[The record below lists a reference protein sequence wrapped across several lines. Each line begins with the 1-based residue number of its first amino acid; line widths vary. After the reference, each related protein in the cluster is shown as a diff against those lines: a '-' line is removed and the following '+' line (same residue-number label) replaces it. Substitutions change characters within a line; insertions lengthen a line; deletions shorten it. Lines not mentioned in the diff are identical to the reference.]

1 MVCSVLSPLGFT
13 ALLKYV
19 DSYLSSI
26 LEISQPVT
34 LSTLVLFLHL
44 LLLALVFS
52 TDSPPDTGDE
62 KSL

>member
-1 MVCSVLSPLGFT
+1 MVCSVLSPLGFI

-52 TDSPPDTGDE
+52 TDSPPATGDE